1 MRENVN
7 ISNNSNG
14 LSWSQ
19 LEAGSKWEV
28 TSMWLSVANTLRYY
42 HHFLEFHPTGPSH
55 PRLGLITHTHN
66 PDLALRS
73 SCGGR
78 RTMSLTTSASLN
90 ATGNE
95 ITLDCGVTF
104 SCSSSKIQDRE
115 LRRLSLH
122 PCHSSADVLS
132 GSASACSSG
141 RQKGFLPR
149 KTPMLTLLISQ
160 DII

>member
-19 LEAGSKWEV
+19 SEAGSKWEV

-73 SCGGR
+73 SCGGG

-115 LRRLSLH
+115 LRRLGFILVTLVQTFSLDT
-122 PCHSSADVLS
+122 CGQRQLVL
-132 GSASACSSG
+132 AVDKKVFYLAKLQC
-141 RQKGFLPR
+141 
-149 KTPMLTLLISQ
+149 
-160 DII
+160 